1 MYLSRAIFRSSA
13 LSIVNQ
19 LNIAF
24 LLFSPFVYAAAQCE
38 QPTMLKTVVNV
49 ILTCNNWWRWKSPCT
64 THTEQ
69 NGIHSLAKKS

>member
-1 MYLSRAIFRSSA
+1 MQQLS
-13 LSIVNQ
+13 V
-19 LNIAF
+19 
-24 LLFSPFVYAAAQCE
+24 E

-69 NGIHSLAKKS
+69 NGIHSLAKKIMINNRF